1 MAGVNKVIL
10 VGRLGKDPETKSFAN
25 GGSVTQFT
33 MATSENWRDKQT
45 GERKERT
52 EWHNI
57 VIRNENIG
65 KVAQQYLRKGSE
77 VYIEG
82 AIQSRKYQDQSGA
95 DRYITEIVV
104 GPFKGEMTL
113 IGGRDGGGA
122 SAGGGGGSSYGGDDY
137 GAPAPMGGAVVAPSA
152 RPRSTTI
159 STTTCR
165 SEDFDFLRLLQHGK
179 RTGGGAGG
187 FLGDDAGA
195 AVAERG

>member
-33 MATSENWRDKQT
+33 MATSETWRDKAS
-45 GERKERT
+45 GERKEKT

-82 AIQSRKYQDQSGA
+82 SISSRKWQDQNGA
-95 DRYITEIVV
+95 DRYITEIVI
-104 GPFKGEMTL
+104 GPFKGELSL
-113 IGGRDGGGA
+113 IGGRDGGGGGGGSMGGGA
-122 SAGGGGGSSYGGDDY
+122 GRGGDDFGGGYGGGAPGSGSSGGGFGGGGSAGGGKRPGAFDD
-137 GAPAPMGGAVVAPSA
+137 
-152 RPRSTTI
+152 
-159 STTTCR
+159 
-165 SEDFDFLRLLQHGK
+165 DL
-179 RTGGGAGG
+179 
-187 FLGDDAGA
+187 DDD
-195 AVAERG
+195 VPF

>member
-45 GERKERT
+45 GERKEKT

-82 AIQSRKYQDQSGA
+82 SIQSRKYQDQSGN

-122 SAGGGGGSSYGGDDY
+122 GMGGGGGGSYGGDDY
-137 GAPAPMGGAVVAPSA
+137 GAPAP
-152 RPRSTTI
+152 
-159 STTTCR
+159 
-165 SEDFDFLRLLQHGK
+165 
-179 RTGGGAGG
+179 TGGGAKRPAA
-187 FLGDDAGA
+187 FDDDLNDD
-195 AVAERG
+195 VPF

>member
-33 MATSENWRDKQT
+33 MATSENWRDKQS

-82 AIQSRKYQDQSGA
+82 TIQSRKYQDQSGN

-122 SAGGGGGSSYGGDDY
+122 SAGGGGGNNYGGGDDY
-137 GAPAPMGGAVVAPSA
+137 GAPA
-152 RPRSTTI
+152 
-159 STTTCR
+159 
-165 SEDFDFLRLLQHGK
+165 
-179 RTGGGAGG
+179 GGGFGG
-187 FLGDDAGA
+187 GTKRPAAFDDDLNDD
-195 AVAERG
+195 VPF

>member
-122 SAGGGGGSSYGGDDY
+122 SAGGGGGASYGGDDY
-137 GAPAPMGGAVVAPSA
+137 GAPAS
-152 RPRSTTI
+152 S
-159 STTTCR
+159 
-165 SEDFDFLRLLQHGK
+165 
-179 RTGGGAGG
+179 GGGAKRPAA
-187 FLGDDAGA
+187 FDDDLNDD
-195 AVAERG
+195 VPF

>member
-33 MATSENWRDKQT
+33 MATSENWRDKQS
-45 GERKERT
+45 GERKEKT

-82 AIQSRKYQDQSGA
+82 AITTRKWQDQSGA
-95 DRYITEIVV
+95 DRYTTEIVV
-104 GPFKGEMTL
+104 GPFKGELSL
-113 IGGRDGGGA
+113 IGGRDGGG
-122 SAGGGGGSSYGGDDY
+122 GGGGGSMGGGGDRGGYGGGDDY
-137 GAPAPMGGAVVAPSA
+137 GAPAGGNNFGSA
-152 RPRSTTI
+152 TKRPAA
-159 STTTCR
+159 
-165 SEDFDFLRLLQHGK
+165 FD
-179 RTGGGAGG
+179 
-187 FLGDDAGA
+187 DDLNDD
-195 AVAERG
+195 VPF

>member
-33 MATSENWRDKQT
+33 MATSETWRDKAS
-45 GERKERT
+45 GERKEKT

-65 KVAQQYLRKGSE
+65 KVATQYLRKGSE

-82 AIQSRKYQDQSGA
+82 TLSTRKWQDQSGA
-95 DRYITEIVV
+95 DRYTTEIVV
-104 GPFKGEMTL
+104 GPFKGELAL

-122 SAGGGGGSSYGGDDY
+122 SAGGGGDRGGYGGGGDY
-137 GAPAPMGGAVVAPSA
+137 AAPA
-152 RPRSTTI
+152 
-159 STTTCR
+159 
-165 SEDFDFLRLLQHGK
+165 
-179 RTGGGAGG
+179 GGGFAGG
-187 FLGDDAGA
+187 NKRPAAFDDDLNDD
-195 AVAERG
+195 VPF

>member
-82 AIQSRKYQDQSGA
+82 AIQSRKYQDQSGN

-122 SAGGGGGSSYGGDDY
+122 SAGGGGGSYGGDDY
-137 GAPAPMGGAVVAPSA
+137 GAPMPS
-152 RPRSTTI
+152 
-159 STTTCR
+159 
-165 SEDFDFLRLLQHGK
+165 
-179 RTGGGAGG
+179 GGGAKRPAA
-187 FLGDDAGA
+187 FDDDLNDD
-195 AVAERG
+195 VPF